1 MPANIIAMPVNIIA
15 MPVNI
20 IVMPASERA
29 SPYTIF
35 YNYSREQ
42 FALLMSFRQKSMA
55 VQVSTSS
62 S

>member
-1 MPANIIAMPVNIIA
+1 MLVMPANIIVMPADILV
-15 MPVNI
+15 MPANI

-42 FALLMSFRQKSMA
+42 FAGIYLTP
-55 VQVSTSS
+55 VH
-62 S
+62 

>member
-1 MPANIIAMPVNIIA
+1 MPVMPANIIVMPA
-15 MPVNI
+15 NI

-42 FALLMSFRQKSMA
+42 FIGIILTT
-55 VQVSTSS
+55 VY
-62 S
+62 